1 MAENE
6 FLDRTKA
13 VNGCL
18 SMLLLSIFLATL
30 PYFLESRD
38 ALIRKGLFYPLI
50 YLTQFLV
57 IFTLYLLF
65 FRKREGLGKGEMKG
79 RYFAVFIFCI
89 FVIQFVLPRALGL
102 TKSEDWLTGQM
113 SLPGW
118 TLLFNAM
125 LLTFVVPVYE
135 EIIFRGCL
143 FNALMYWFNDR
154 VYWSSLVLAAT
165 FSLLHTQYT
174 DPRTFFLLFLV
185 SLVLTAARVK
195 TKGLGLPIALHMIMN
210 GSVSVLSYL
219 FITVSGK

>member
-1 MAENE
+1 MQGRINQE
-6 FLDRTKA
+6 
-13 VNGCL
+13 
-18 SMLLLSIFLATL
+18 
-30 PYFLESRD
+30 
-38 ALIRKGLFYPLI
+38 GLFYPLI

-118 TLLFNAM
+118 TLLFNAL
-125 LLTFVVPVYE
+125 LLTFAVPVYE

-143 FNALMYWFNDR
+143 FNALI
-154 VYWSSLVLAAT
+154 YWSSLVLAAT

-195 TKGLGLPIALHMIMN
+195 TKGLCLPVALHMIMN

-219 FITVSGK
+219 FITVSGR